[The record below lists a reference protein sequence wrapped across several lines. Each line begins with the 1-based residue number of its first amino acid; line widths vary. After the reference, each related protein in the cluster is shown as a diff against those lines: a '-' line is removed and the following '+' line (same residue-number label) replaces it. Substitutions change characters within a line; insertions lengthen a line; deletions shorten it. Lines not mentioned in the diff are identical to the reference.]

1 MANRLIGRTLRL
13 GTRGSALARTQ
24 TAEAARAL
32 AAQGIETEQLIIES
46 EGDRDR
52 TTSLRTLGGRG
63 IFVRTLERALL
74 DGEIDVAVHSAKDVP
89 SSPLAATA
97 LAAFLPRADVRD
109 ALVTTGG
116 AALDALASGAQVGTG
131 SRRRAAQLLARRPDL
146 VPTDI
151 RGNVDT
157 RLRKLADGEVDALL
171 LAAAGLIRLDRTDAA
186 TELLPPDVMLPAPG
200 QGAIA
205 LQCRADDAAA
215 RALLAACDHPP
226 TRIAVTA
233 ERAVLAALGVGC
245 SLPIAALAHVR
256 AGEVVLLARLLSRD
270 GSRRIEVQRA
280 APTAEAEALGREVG
294 EALLERGGREL
305 LAELEP

>member
-1 MANRLIGRTLRL
+1 MTDRMTDRRLRL
-13 GTRGSALARTQ
+13 GTRGSALALAQ

-32 AAQGIETEQLIIES
+32 AAQSVETEQLIIES

-52 TTSLRTLGGRG
+52 TTSLHTLGGQG

-74 DGEIDVAVHSAKDVP
+74 NGEIDVAVHSAKDVP
-89 SSPLAATA
+89 SSPLAATE
-97 LAAFLPRADVRD
+97 LAAFLPRADLRD
-109 ALVTTGG
+109 ALVTTDG
-116 AALDALASGAQVGTG
+116 AALDALPPAARVGTG

-146 VPTDI
+146 IPTDI

-205 LQCRADDAAA
+205 LQCRAADAAA

-245 SLPIAALAHVR
+245 SLPIAALAHAR
-256 AGEVVLLARLLSRD
+256 AGEVVLLARLLSPD
-270 GSRRIEVQRA
+270 GSRRIEVQRS
-280 APTAEAEALGREVG
+280 APEADAEPLGREVG
-294 EALLERGGREL
+294 EALLERGGRAL
-305 LAELEP
+305 LAELEQ

>member
-1 MANRLIGRTLRL
+1 MANRLIGRRLQL
-13 GTRGSALARTQ
+13 GTRGSALALAQ

-52 TTSLRTLGGRG
+52 TTSLHTLGGRG

-116 AALDALASGAQVGTG
+116 AALDALASGARVGTG

-186 TELLPPDVMLPAPG
+186 PELLPPDVMLPAPG

-205 LQCRADDAAA
+205 LQCRADDDAA
-215 RALLAACDHPP
+215 RSLLAACDHPP

-233 ERAVLAALGVGC
+233 ERALLAALGVGC
-245 SLPIAALAHVR
+245 SLPIAALAHAR
-256 AGEVVLLARLLSRD
+256 AGEVVLLARLLSPD
-270 GSRRIEVQRA
+270 GSRRIEVQRS
-280 APTAEAEALGREVG
+280 APDADAEPLGCEIG

-305 LAELEP
+305 LAELGQ

>member
-1 MANRLIGRTLRL
+1 MTERRLRL
-13 GTRGSALARTQ
+13 GTRGSALALAQ
-24 TAEAARAL
+24 AAEASRAL
-32 AAQGIETEQLIIES
+32 AAQGVETERMIIES

-52 TTSLRTLGGRG
+52 TTSLQTLGGQG
-63 IFVRTLERALL
+63 IFVRRLERALL

-89 SSPLAATA
+89 SSPAGGAP

-109 ALVTTGG
+109 ALVAADG
-116 AALDALASGAQVGTG
+116 AGLDALPPGARVGTG

-157 RLRKLADGEVDALL
+157 RLRKLAAGEVEALL
-171 LAAAGLIRLDRTDAA
+171 LAAAGLIRLGRTEAA

-205 LQCRADDAAA
+205 LQCRADDEAA
-215 RALLAACDHPP
+215 RSLLAACDDPP
-226 TRIAVTA
+226 TRIAVSA
-233 ERAVLAALGVGC
+233 ERAALGALGVGC

-280 APTAEAEALGREVG
+280 APAGEAESLGREVG
-294 EALLERGGREL
+294 EALLERGGRAL
-305 LAELEP
+305 LEELEQ

>member
-1 MANRLIGRTLRL
+1 MTERRLRL
-13 GTRGSALARTQ
+13 GTRGSALALAQ
-24 TAEAARAL
+24 AAEAARAL
-32 AAQGIETEQLIIES
+32 AAQGVETEQVVIES

-52 TTSLRTLGGRG
+52 TTSLHTLGGQG
-63 IFVRTLERALL
+63 IFVRRLERALL

-89 SSPLAATA
+89 SSAPAGAP

-109 ALVTTGG
+109 ALVAADG
-116 AALDALASGAQVGTG
+116 AGLDDLPSGARVGTG

-171 LAAAGLIRLDRTDAA
+171 LAAAGLIRLGRTEAA

-205 LQCRADDAAA
+205 LQCRADDDAA
-215 RALLAACDHPP
+215 RALLAACDDPP
-226 TRIAVTA
+226 TRIAVSA
-233 ERAVLAALGVGC
+233 ERAALGALGVGC

-280 APTAEAEALGREVG
+280 APADEAESLGRGVG
-294 EALLERGGREL
+294 EVLLERGGRAL
-305 LAELEP
+305 LEELE